1 MMALIQIT
9 PWHWAGFIVF
19 ILICLAADLGL
30 FHRQPHVVTFA
41 QAIRWSIF
49 WCTLAMLF
57 AAALVK
63 ERGHEEAVEFI
74 TGYIIELS
82 LSMDNV
88 FLIAVI
94 FTYFKVAPMHQHRV
108 LYLGII
114 GALVMRCIMIVCG
127 AALIH
132 RFEWTLYI
140 FGAFLVFTGVRM
152 MAAGEMEMVPEKNIF
167 IRLARKI
174 FPVAEGDHG
183 GHFIVKVNGRKMIT
197 TLMLVLIMI
206 ETTDLLFAIDSVPAV
221 FSVTTKPFIV
231 FTSNVFAILGLR
243 SLYFLLAGAIQ
254 YFRYL
259 KVGLSA
265 VLVFVGAK
273 MLLAPH
279 GESHQWFQVKVPTLV
294 TLLVIG
300 LILGTS
306 ILLSLRAAA
315 QEKKSGQ

>member
-9 PWHWAGFIVF
+9 PWHWAAFVVF
-19 ILICLAADLGL
+19 ILICLAIDLGL
-30 FHRQPHVVTFA
+30 LNRQPHAVTFR
-41 QAIRWSIF
+41 QAFRWSIF
-49 WCTLAMLF
+49 WCMLAMLF
-57 AAALVK
+57 AAGLVHW
-63 ERGHEEAVEFI
+63 RGREEAVEFI

-88 FLIAVI
+88 FLIAII
-94 FTYFKVAPMHQHRV
+94 FTYFQVAPRYQRRV

-114 GALVMRCIMIVCG
+114 GALVMRGVMIICG

-132 RFEWTLYI
+132 RFEWSLYI
-140 FGAFLVFTGVRM
+140 FGAFLVYAGVRM
-152 MAAGEMEMVPEKNIF
+152 MAAGELEMVPEKNIF

-174 FPVAEGDHG
+174 FPVASGDHD
-183 GHFIVKVNGRKMIT
+183 GHFIVKVDGRKMIT
-197 TLMLVLIMI
+197 SLMLVLIMI

-243 SLYFLLAGAIQ
+243 SLYFVLAGAIQ

-279 GESHQWFQVKVPTLV
+279 GDSRQWFQVEVSTLV
-294 TLLVIG
+294 TLLVIAS
-300 LILGTS
+300 ILGTS
-306 ILLSLRAAA
+306 VLLSLRAAA
-315 QEKKSGQ
+315 QEKKKEQ